1 MIIIV
6 FPWLFPWF
14 SHCLDHF
21 PMVFL
26 RGKPLSFSRPKRSTQ
41 EAKKADEEDGRVFLL
56 GKHHLIWGKHWRI
69 WCVVWWRRGTDSA
82 NCDLFMLKMLKEIAM
97 FMRKI
102 LEHVEDNVEN
112 CDGHRNGTNMETDWK
127 HGRETMGKILMIH
140 GRTCKKHLRNLI
152 KPQLITAFFWSS
164 MVPTYVPV
172 RSCKCWFNRFI
183 PWKIWNIAERIDE
196 SRTHQLQFLVIYC
209 RL

>member
-1 MIIIV
+1 MVI
-6 FPWLFPWF
+6 
-14 SHCLDHF
+14 
-21 PMVFL
+21 PMVFPLL
-26 RGKPLSFSRPKRSTQ
+26 RSFSHGFFDGGNPSVSPGLSVLHRRPRRPMRRT
-41 EAKKADEEDGRVFLL
+41 AVFFWL

-82 NCDLFMLKMLKEIAM
+82 NCDLFMLKMLKEIAI
-97 FMRKI
+97 FIRKI

-112 CDGHRNGTNMETDWK
+112 CDVNGNGTNMETDWK

-140 GRTCKKHLRNLI
+140 GRTCKKHLRNLF
-152 KPQLITAFFWSS
+152 KPQLITAFFSSS
-164 MVPTYVPV
+164 MVPNYVPV